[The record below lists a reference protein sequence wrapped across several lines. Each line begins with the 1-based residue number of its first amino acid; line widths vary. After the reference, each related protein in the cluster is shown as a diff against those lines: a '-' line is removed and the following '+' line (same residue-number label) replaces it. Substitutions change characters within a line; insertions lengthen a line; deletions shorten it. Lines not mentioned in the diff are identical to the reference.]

1 MKQPKVVGIR
11 LEQELIDSVKQIAR
25 ATGVKSPDIM
35 RMALTKA
42 INEIRETGALP
53 IPKIE
58 A

>member
-1 MKQPKVVGIR
+1 MKQPKVIGIR
-11 LEQELIDSVKQIAR
+11 LEQDLIDDVKAIAT

-42 INEIRETGALP
+42 IKEIRETGALP
-53 IPKIE
+53 IPKIG